1 MVAVEAISL
10 TKAFGDFFAVRE
22 LSFTVEEGSIFGLL
36 GPNGAGKTTTLRMIY
51 GVLKPTS
58 GTAKVMGID
67 IREDPIEAKR
77 MMGVLPEDTGVYP
90 RLTAEE
96 NLIYFGKL
104 RGMDEGRLRRRVEEL
119 LEVLNLT
126 EKRFVIADKLSRGQ
140 RQKLA
145 FARAVLDEP
154 PVLLLDEPTLGVDVM
169 SAREIRKMIEEY
181 ARSGRTVILS
191 THNMWEVERLCD
203 RIAIISEGTLRYEGS
218 KEDLKRLA
226 GSREFEDI
234 FVRLVRG
241 EVVEKTV

>member
-1 MVAVEAISL
+1 MIVIEAVSL
-10 TKAFGDFFAVRE
+10 TKKFGEFVAVRD
-22 LSFTVEEGSIFGLL
+22 LSFTVEEGTIFGLL

-51 GVLKPTS
+51 GALRPTS
-58 GTAKVMGID
+58 GTARVMGVD
-67 IREDPIEAKR
+67 VVKEPIRAKR
-77 MMGVLPEDTGVYP
+77 FMGVLPEDTGLYP

-104 RGMDEGRLRRRVEEL
+104 RGMDEGRLRKRVLEL
-119 LEVLNLT
+119 LELLNLS
-126 EKRFVIADKLSRGQ
+126 EKRYVIAEKLSRGQ
-140 RQKLA
+140 KQKVA

-181 ARSGRTVILS
+181 AAGGKTVILS

-203 RIAIISEGTLRYEGS
+203 RIGIISEGRLRYLGS
-218 KEDLKRLA
+218 KEDLEKLA
-226 GSREFEDI
+226 GEKEFEDI

-241 EVVEKTV
+241 EVIEKAV

>member
-1 MVAVEAISL
+1 MIAVEAISL
-10 TKAFGDFFAVRE
+10 TKAFGDFFAVRGI
-22 LSFTVEEGSIFGLL
+22 SFRVEEGSIFGLL

-58 GTAKVMGID
+58 GTAKVMGVD
-67 IREDPIEAKR
+67 VRENPIEAKR
-77 MMGVLPEDTGVYP
+77 KMGVLPEDTGVYP

-96 NLIYFGKL
+96 NLVYFGKL
-104 RGMDEGRLRRRVEEL
+104 RGMDEGRLRKRIEEL

-126 EKRFVIADKLSRGQ
+126 EKRFVLADKLSRGQ
-140 RQKLA
+140 KQKLA
-145 FARAVLDEP
+145 FARAILDEP

-181 ARSGRTVILS
+181 ASSGKTVILS
-191 THNMWEVERLCD
+191 THNMWEVEKLCD

-218 KEDLKRLA
+218 KEDLKRIA
-226 GSREFEDI
+226 GKREFEDI

-241 EVVEKTV
+241 EVIEKAV

>member
-10 TKAFGDFFAVRE
+10 TKAFGDFLAVRD
-22 LSFTVEEGSIFGLL
+22 LSFKVEEGSVFGLL

-51 GVLKPTS
+51 GVLRPTS
-58 GTAKVMGID
+58 GTARVMGVD
-67 IREDPIEAKR
+67 VRENPLEVKR

-104 RGMDEGRLRRRVEEL
+104 RGMEEGRLRRRVDKL
-119 LEVLNLT
+119 LDILDLS

-140 RQKLA
+140 KQKLA
-145 FARAVLDEP
+145 FARAILDEP

-169 SAREIRKMIEEY
+169 SAREIRRMIGEY
-181 ARSGRTVILS
+181 ASSGRTVMLS

-218 KEDLKRLA
+218 REDLERLA
-226 GSREFEDI
+226 GEKEFEDI

-241 EVVEKTV
+241 ETVGKAV

>member
-1 MVAVEAISL
+1 MIAVEAISL
-10 TKAFGDFFAVRE
+10 TKAFGDFFAVRGI
-22 LSFTVEEGSIFGLL
+22 SFRVEEGSIFGLL

-58 GTAKVMGID
+58 GTAKVMGVD
-67 IREDPIEAKR
+67 VRENPIEAERK
-77 MMGVLPEDTGVYP
+77 MGVLPEDTGVYP

-96 NLIYFGKL
+96 NLVYFGKL
-104 RGMDEGRLRRRVEEL
+104 RGMDEGRLRKRIEEL

-126 EKRFVIADKLSRGQ
+126 EKRFVLADKLSRGQ
-140 RQKLA
+140 KQKLA
-145 FARAVLDEP
+145 FARAILDEP

-181 ARSGRTVILS
+181 ASSGKTVILS
-191 THNMWEVERLCD
+191 THNMWEVEKLCD

-218 KEDLKRLA
+218 KEDLKRIA
-226 GSREFEDI
+226 GKREFEDI

-241 EVVEKTV
+241 EVIEKAV

>member
-10 TKAFGDFFAVRE
+10 TKAFGDLFAVKE
-22 LSFTVEEGSIFGLL
+22 LSFTVEEGSVFGLL

-58 GTAKVMGID
+58 GTARVMGID
-67 IREDPIEAKR
+67 VREYPIEAKR
-77 MMGVLPEDTGVYP
+77 RMGVLPEDTGVYP

-96 NLIYFGKL
+96 NLVYFGKL
-104 RGMDEGRLRRRVEEL
+104 RGMDEERLRKRVDEL

-145 FARAVLDEP
+145 FARAILDEP

-218 KEDLKRLA
+218 KEDLRRLA

-241 EVVEKTV
+241 

>member
-10 TKAFGDFFAVRE
+10 TKAFGDFLAVRD
-22 LSFTVEEGSIFGLL
+22 LSFKVEEGSVFGLL

-51 GVLKPTS
+51 GVLRPTS
-58 GTAKVMGID
+58 GTARVMGVD
-67 IREDPIEAKR
+67 VRENPLEVKR

-104 RGMDEGRLRRRVEEL
+104 RGMEEGRLRRRVDKL
-119 LEVLNLT
+119 LDILDLS

-140 RQKLA
+140 KQKLA
-145 FARAVLDEP
+145 FARAILDEP

-169 SAREIRKMIEEY
+169 SAREIRRMIGEY
-181 ARSGRTVILS
+181 ASSGRTVILS

-218 KEDLKRLA
+218 REDLERLA
-226 GSREFEDI
+226 GEKEFEDI

-241 EVVEKTV
+241 ETVGKAV

>member
-1 MVAVEAISL
+1 MIVIEAVSL
-10 TKAFGDFFAVRE
+10 TKKFGEFVAVRD
-22 LSFTVEEGSIFGLL
+22 LSFTVEEGTIFGLL

-51 GVLKPTS
+51 GALRPTS
-58 GTAKVMGID
+58 GTARVMGVD
-67 IREDPIEAKR
+67 VVKEPIKAKR
-77 MMGVLPEDTGVYP
+77 FIGVLPEDTGLYP

-104 RGMDEGRLRRRVEEL
+104 RGMDEGRLRKRVLEL
-119 LEVLNLT
+119 LELLNLSG
-126 EKRFVIADKLSRGQ
+126 KRYVIAEKLSRGQ
-140 RQKLA
+140 KQKVA

-181 ARSGRTVILS
+181 AAGGKTVILS

-203 RIAIISEGTLRYEGS
+203 RIGIISEGRLRYLGS
-218 KEDLKRLA
+218 KEDLEKLA
-226 GSREFEDI
+226 GEKEFEDI

-241 EVVEKTV
+241 EVIEKAV

>member
-10 TKAFGDFFAVRE
+10 TKAFGDLFAVKE
-22 LSFTVEEGSIFGLL
+22 LSFTVEEGSVFGLL

-58 GTAKVMGID
+58 GTARVMGID
-67 IREDPIEAKR
+67 VRENPIEAKR
-77 MMGVLPEDTGVYP
+77 RVGVLPEDTGVYP

-96 NLIYFGKL
+96 NLVYFGKL
-104 RGMDEGRLRRRVEEL
+104 RGMDEERLRKRVDEL

-145 FARAVLDEP
+145 FARAILDEP

-218 KEDLKRLA
+218 KEDLRRLA

-241 EVVEKTV
+241 EVVEKAV

>member
-10 TKAFGDFFAVRE
+10 TKAFGDLLAVRK
-22 LSFTVEEGSIFGLL
+22 LSFRVEEGTIFGLL

-51 GVLKPTS
+51 GVLKPTY
-58 GTAKVMGID
+58 GTAKVMGVD
-67 IREDPIEAKR
+67 VRENPIEAKR
-77 MMGVLPEDTGVYP
+77 KMGVLPEDTGVYP

-96 NLIYFGKL
+96 NLVYFGKL
-104 RGMDEGRLRRRVEEL
+104 RGMDEERLRKRIKEL
-119 LEVLNLT
+119 LDILNLT
-126 EKRFVIADKLSRGQ
+126 EKRFVVADKLSRGQ
-140 RQKLA
+140 KQKLA
-145 FARAVLDEP
+145 FARAILDEP

-181 ARSGRTVILS
+181 AISGKTVILS

-218 KEDLKRLA
+218 KEDLRRIA
-226 GSREFEDI
+226 GKREFEDI

-241 EVVEKTV
+241 EVIEKAV

>member
-10 TKAFGDFFAVRE
+10 TKAFGDLLAVRE
-22 LSFTVEEGSIFGLL
+22 LSFKVEEGTIFGLL

-58 GTAKVMGID
+58 GTAKVMGVD
-67 IREDPIEAKR
+67 VRENPIEAKR
-77 MMGVLPEDTGVYP
+77 KMGVLPEDTGVYP
-90 RLTAEE
+90 RLTTEE
-96 NLIYFGKL
+96 NLVYFGKL
-104 RGMDEGRLRRRVEEL
+104 RGMDERKLRKRVEEL

-126 EKRFVIADKLSRGQ
+126 EKRFIIADKLSRGQ
-140 RQKLA
+140 KQKLA
-145 FARAVLDEP
+145 FARAILDEP

-181 ARSGRTVILS
+181 ASSGKTVILS

-218 KEDLKRLA
+218 KEDLKRVA
-226 GSREFEDI
+226 GRREFEDI

-241 EVVEKTV
+241 EVIEKAV

>member
-22 LSFTVEEGSIFGLL
+22 LSFKVEEGTIFGLL

-58 GTAKVMGID
+58 GTAKVMGVD
-67 IREDPIEAKR
+67 VRENLIEAKR
-77 MMGVLPEDTGVYP
+77 KMGVLPEDTGVYP

-96 NLIYFGKL
+96 NLVYFGKL
-104 RGMDEGRLRRRVEEL
+104 RGMDEDKLRKRVEEL

-126 EKRFVIADKLSRGQ
+126 HKRFVIADKLSRGQ
-140 RQKLA
+140 KQKLA
-145 FARAVLDEP
+145 FARAILDEP

-181 ARSGRTVILS
+181 ASSGKTVILS
-191 THNMWEVERLCD
+191 THNMWEVEKLCD

-218 KEDLKRLA
+218 KEDLERIA
-226 GSREFEDI
+226 GKREFEDI
-234 FVRLVRG
+234 FVRLVKG
-241 EVVEKTV
+241 EVIEKAV

>member
-10 TKAFGDFFAVRE
+10 TKAFGDLFAVKE
-22 LSFTVEEGSIFGLL
+22 LSFTVEEGSVFGLL

-58 GTAKVMGID
+58 GTARVMGID
-67 IREDPIEAKR
+67 VREYPIEAKR
-77 MMGVLPEDTGVYP
+77 RMGVLPEDTGVYP

-96 NLIYFGKL
+96 NLVYFGKL
-104 RGMDEGRLRRRVEEL
+104 RGMDEERLRKRVDEL

-145 FARAVLDEP
+145 FARAILDEP

-218 KEDLKRLA
+218 KEDLRRLT

-241 EVVEKTV
+241 EVVEKAV

>member
-10 TKAFGDFFAVRE
+10 TKAFGDLLAVRE
-22 LSFTVEEGSIFGLL
+22 LSFKVEEGTIFGLL

-58 GTAKVMGID
+58 GTAKVMGVD
-67 IREDPIEAKR
+67 VRENPIEAKR
-77 MMGVLPEDTGVYP
+77 KMGVLPEDTGVYP

-96 NLIYFGKL
+96 NLVYFGKL
-104 RGMDEGRLRRRVEEL
+104 RGMDEGRLRKRIKEL
-119 LEVLNLT
+119 LEILSLT
-126 EKRFVIADKLSRGQ
+126 EKRFVVADKLSRGQ
-140 RQKLA
+140 KQKLA
-145 FARAVLDEP
+145 FARAILDEP

-181 ARSGRTVILS
+181 ARSGKTVILS

-218 KEDLKRLA
+218 KEDLRRIA
-226 GSREFEDI
+226 GKREFEDI

-241 EVVEKTV
+241 EVIEKAV